1 MSNSVSVTLVRHVA
15 PSGPGKHALALTLD
29 MTDESSRILAS
40 LGRAL
45 ESSRPIVIYTAPDVS
60 CVQTAETLLQV
71 GISVLMQLNHKSSS
85 KLIATD
91 LLSER
96 QLDELSF
103 EHARWLHTLEFRA
116 QADNLDTRATAVVEM
131 HVLPW
136 LDTPGMSHTVLV
148 ADETIL
154 HRILQTIMALNGQ
167 PPSVLRDPTRRVLPV
182 HTAPLQP
189 GAYHQL
195 LVGISHGPDPV
206 CDVRVVS
213 MNETA
218 HLPSQPPAYPNS
230 PLFAAPSELAQ
241 LMRTPESSA
250 PSSPVVPQPP
260 ISLHTLTRSTHTPPS
275 RNTETPRPE
284 TASRSH
290 LSFQSNP
297 SPSPSRGRS
306 GVSLVSLP
314 LGSRSSSSTPQP
326 PRNLHL
332 YDMSTMMRSIDKWES
347 ARIES
352 NDLPD
357 PNLSPRT
364 TSRTLDHG
372 TTSKSSSPFPGGGML
387 GFSNFLSGGDSSGS
401 AASTPTLTHRGSVS
415 SGASTSVLSTHTQSS
430 APLSNV
436 SAFAQSLFGHHT
448 PAGASGST
456 TGDAMSIWQGICVR
470 IFPLFNHEVLSTPV
484 ENIADSTE
492 TYVRLVFERDAAQA
506 PSVLEDNLRKSVL
519 IGLLSVTTKLQGHE
533 DMSLLKGLVKSWQ
546 FYYGTVIPYT
556 TACLLPLST
565 SAAQLTFR
573 YQAAQQR
580 RPPHLSEDGEENSQR
595 TKVLLPAQQ
604 GVDIRRV
611 MLIAFRD
618 RVVLPIHD
626 WLLNA
631 LGRKPAPDPSFLHQH
646 GSEGE
651 AVSKELRPYLIQLVG
666 TLTGL
671 HTDDAA
677 QERMEKLN
685 KSLAYIPSV
694 PISIAGS
701 LSPQFPISPHDSL
714 SPGFA
719 LSAHSSASSIPSEP

>member
-1 MSNSVSVTLVRHVA
+1 M
-15 PSGPGKHALALTLD
+15 
-29 MTDESSRILAS
+29 
-40 LGRAL
+40 
-45 ESSRPIVIYTAPDVS
+45 
-60 CVQTAETLLQV
+60 QV
-71 GISVLMQLNHKSSS
+71 NHKSSS

-91 LLSER
+91 LLSEQR
-96 QLDELSF
+96 LDEISS
-103 EHARWLHTLEFRA
+103 EHARWLRTLEFRA

-154 HRILQTIMALNGQ
+154 HRILQTIMALHGQ
-167 PPSVLRDPTRRVLPV
+167 PPNILRDPARRILAV

-195 LVGISHGPDPV
+195 LLGVSSGPDSV

-218 HLPSQPPAYPNS
+218 HLHTQPVAYPSS

-241 LMRTPESSA
+241 LARTPESSA
-250 PSSPVVPQPP
+250 PSSPVVPYPP
-260 ISLHTLTRSTHTPPS
+260 VSLHSLTRSTHTPPS

-284 TASRSH
+284 TANRSH

-297 SPSPSRGRS
+297 SPSPSRGRA

-314 LGSRSSSSTPQP
+314 LGSRSSSNTPQP

-352 NDLPD
+352 NDLPE

-364 TSRTLDHG
+364 STRTLDHG
-372 TTSKSSSPFPGGGML
+372 ATSKSSSPFPGSGML
-387 GFSNFLSGGDSSGS
+387 GFGNFLSGGDSYGS
-401 AASTPTLTHRGSVS
+401 AASTPTSVHRGSVS
-415 SGASTSVLSTHTQSS
+415 SGTSTSVLNVHGQSS

-448 PAGASGST
+448 PTGASGST
-456 TGDAMSIWQGICVR
+456 AGDAMSIWQSICVR
-470 IFPLFNHEVLSTPV
+470 IFPLFNHETLGSPV
-484 ENIADSTE
+484 ESIADSTE
-492 TYVRLVFERDAAQA
+492 AYVRLVFERDAAQA
-506 PSVLEDNLRKSVL
+506 LSVLEENLRKSVL

-533 DMSLLKGLVKSWQ
+533 DASLLKGLMKSWQ

-565 SAAQLTFR
+565 SAAQLAFR

-580 RPPHLSEDGEENSQR
+580 HLPPIQDAEANPQR

-604 GVDIRRV
+604 GIDIRRV
-611 MLIAFRD
+611 MLVAFRD

-631 LGRKPAPDPSFLHQH
+631 LGGKSAPDPSFLYQH
-646 GSEGE
+646 GPDME

-685 KSLAYIPSV
+685 KNLAYNPSV
-694 PISIAGS
+694 PISVAESI
-701 LSPQFPISPHDSL
+701 SPQFPISPHDSL